1 MPRRK
6 MTEQEKKDRKEKKE
20 YDANVKRLAGNL
32 QSERED
38 FIRKCRQGKISDPP
52 KSRVYKVGD
61 RVSVGAI
68 EWVKVL
74 EVIEDGKIYKLLRI
88 HPETPYGVYAGHS
101 FKICY
106 QRWTEITPYR
116 TTEEI
121 TSIPRMEVDD
131 DIRFQ
136 YSQRHLQGM
145 LWSFYSSGIDLD
157 QDYQRGNVWSPEQ
170 KYMLIDSIYKNIE
183 IGKFTVIR
191 RSFAEE
197 IDKYYEMLDGKQ
209 RLTALLEFYES
220 RFMYKGRYFHEM
232 HGRDQGHFESY
243 SISYSETEPLTPE
256 QKYRYFLKLN
266 TCGVPQDPEHI
277 KKVEKMWL
285 DMKRYG
291 TSIRGLKK

>member
-6 MTEQEKKDRKEKKE
+6 MTQEEKDARDYKK
-20 YDANVKRLAGNL
+20 NVERLAGNL
-32 QSERED
+32 QSARDEHIQHCRE
-38 FIRKCRQGKISDPP
+38 GKISDPP
-52 KSRVYKVGD
+52 KSRVYAVGD
-61 RVSVGAI
+61 RVGSGAI

-88 HPETPYGVYAGHS
+88 HPETPYGVYSGHS
-101 FKICY
+101 FKIAY

-116 TTEEI
+116 TKEQI
-121 TSIPRMEVDD
+121 TSIPRVEVDD
-131 DIRFQ
+131 DISFQ
-136 YSQRHLQGM
+136 YSQRQLQGM
-145 LWSFYSSGIDLD
+145 LWSYYTSGIDLD
-157 QDYQRGNVWSPEQ
+157 QDYQRGNVWTPEQ

-191 RSFAEE
+191 RTFKEE